1 MAATKELR
9 SPTTMSFEEFMDL
22 RLPEGMRAEWEDG
35 EVIFIMPSNLPHQL
49 LLLFLSKI
57 FDEFVRMSGLGI
69 VIPGD
74 FITRLTRSG
83 RIPDVVFIANE
94 SMDRVSR
101 TYIDGPVDLA
111 VEIIS
116 PDSIERD

>member
-57 FDEFVRMSGLGI
+57 FDEYVRGK
-69 VIPGD
+69 
-74 FITRLTRSG
+74 
-83 RIPDVVFIANE
+83 
-94 SMDRVSR
+94 VSALLCPA
-101 TYIDGPVDLA
+101 ILSPSLPVQAGYPMWSLLPA
-111 VEIIS
+111 TAWTVS
-116 PDSIERD
+116 